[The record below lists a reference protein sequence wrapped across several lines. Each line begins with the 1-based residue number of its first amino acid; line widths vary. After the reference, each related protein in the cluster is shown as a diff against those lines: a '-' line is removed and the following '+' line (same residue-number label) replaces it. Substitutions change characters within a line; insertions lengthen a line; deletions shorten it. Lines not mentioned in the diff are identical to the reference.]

1 MYVCITTI
9 IMVMMVVVMVI
20 IVMMMTLDDNGV
32 DSHNGCCDYKIINNI
47 IQMIIFLASFS
58 RLQVHNKN

>member
-1 MYVCITTI
+1 
-9 IMVMMVVVMVI
+9 MVMMVVVMVI
-20 IVMMMTLDDNGV
+20 IVMMTLDDNGV